1 MTIEM
6 KTRNNDKKTNETVA
20 ERLPTLSDDD
30 VAIARGHLRWTG
42 WYIGAEKGRIVPENY
57 GINLQVVGTRAVRFL
72 TVYDHPECYLVLA
85 KMLHSFHEAGVEAEV
100 DPYAVIADI
109 PSGEPEGEAK
119 SDEED
124 VGVV

>member
-1 MTIEM
+1 MMEAMEPDPVTIIGVA
-6 KTRNNDKKTNETVA
+6 VA
-20 ERLPTLSDDD
+20 EAL
-30 VAIARGHLRWTG
+30 A
-42 WYIGAEKGRIVPENY
+42 
-57 GINLQVVGTRAVRFL
+57 
-72 TVYDHPECYLVLA
+72 VLA